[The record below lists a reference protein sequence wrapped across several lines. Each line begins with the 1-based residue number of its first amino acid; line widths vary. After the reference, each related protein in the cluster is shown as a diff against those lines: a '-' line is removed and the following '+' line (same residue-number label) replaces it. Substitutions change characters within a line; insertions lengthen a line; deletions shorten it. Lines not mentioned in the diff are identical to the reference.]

1 MKTMKSLMVFAVCS
15 TLLIPLQAVPGPAS
29 VPLYQVTVVQ
39 NSAKAINYR
48 YLKSSTMI
56 DFKGTVL
63 LADAKGSAEIKSKAG
78 ATEIDAEFEN
88 LPGATQFG
96 PEYLTYVLW
105 AISPEGRPTNLG
117 ELIIKDEKSELKV
130 TEQLQAFGLLVTAE
144 PYFAVSEPS
153 NVVVLENV
161 IRKDTKGKV
170 ESIDAKYELLQ
181 RGQYEVN
188 INPNDL
194 GMTMDPKTPLAVY
207 EARNAVR
214 IAKAAGAE
222 TYAPEAFKNAQDL
235 LAQAET
241 KEGGK
246 KGRSQTARE
255 AVERAEDARL
265 VSVKRQQAESL
276 VNERQASKDQ
286 INMANG
292 AAATAA
298 LGEAQAQ
305 TAAAKAE
312 YAQGQSD
319 AARTA
324 AEAASAT
331 SADAANQANA
341 GRDAAIAA
349 AATSEQARHEAAA
362 ERNIAVGQAQRAQSD
377 TAALRAQLLQQL
389 NMILQTRDSAR
400 GLIVNMSGVLFET
413 GQSELRPA
421 AREKL
426 AKISGIV
433 LAHPGL
439 KLEVEGHT
447 DSVGSDAFNQTL
459 SEKRAQAARDYLVRQ
474 GVSADSIVSRGFG
487 STKPVASNDTAEGR
501 QSNRRVELVV
511 SGDAI
516 RIPAKTITP

>member
-1 MKTMKSLMVFAVCS
+1 MKLFFRLLVVTAIVVTQSPLYAV
-15 TLLIPLQAVPGPAS
+15 GPEGS
-29 VPLYQVTVVQ
+29 VPLYRVTVVQ

-88 LPGATQFG
+88 LPAATQFG

-117 ELIIKDEKSELKV
+117 ELILKDGKSELKV

-144 PYFAVSEPS
+144 PYFAVSGPS

-161 IRKDTKGKV
+161 IRKNTKGKI

-188 INPNDL
+188 IAPTEL
-194 GMTMDPKTPLAVY
+194 GLTMDAKTPLAVY

-222 TYAPEAFKNAQDL
+222 TYAPDAFKNAQDL
-235 LAQAET
+235 LALAET

-246 KGRSQTARE
+246 KGRSSNARE
-255 AVERAEDARL
+255 AVQRAEDARL
-265 VSVKRQQAESL
+265 VSIKRQEVESL
-276 VNERQASKDQ
+276 ANERKDSKDQ
-286 INMANG
+286 INLARG
-292 AAATAA
+292 AATTAA
-298 LGEAQAQ
+298 LGQAQA
-305 TAAAKAE
+305 
-312 YAQGQSD
+312 D
-319 AARTA
+319 AGRTA
-324 AEAASAT
+324 AEAA
-331 SADAANQANA
+331 
-341 GRDAAIAA
+341 
-349 AATSEQARHEAAA
+349 AATAQQTAGQATL
-362 ERNIAVGQAQRAQSD
+362 ERN
-377 TAALRAQLLQQL
+377 AALTQVDKAEAEKTMLRAQLLQQL
-389 NMILQTRDSAR
+389 NAILETRDTAR

-413 GQSELRPA
+413 GKSDLKPA

-447 DSVGSDAFNQTL
+447 DSVGTDASNQTL
-459 SEKRAQAARDYLVRQ
+459 SERRAQAARDYLVSQ

-487 STKPVASNDTAEGR
+487 STKPVASNDSADGR

-511 SGDAI
+511 TG
-516 RIPAKTITP
+516 TGITAPLK